1 MCATNNSTS
10 HIKTVK
16 NDYSC
21 MLALL
26 SCVLLTPA
34 ALAQNSDD
42 VLISAEAAKKTL
54 NQNIIS
60 VAAAEKVAKAC
71 VGYAEGLGKLIG
83 IYILSPSGS
92 VVYAYRM
99 DGQTKVAA
107 ESAFRKA
114 KSALDMRMATHR
126 LEGFPPQMQT
136 GLYELDQFP
145 FRGGLPIMLGDQI
158 IGAVGVGGMTGDED
172 EECAHKAISDV
183 VGPQP
188 PLIVD

>member
-1 MCATNNSTS
+1 MCATDNSTS
-10 HIKTVK
+10 LIKTVK

-21 MLALL
+21 LLTLLICMLL
-26 SCVLLTPA
+26 SSA
-34 ALAQNSDD
+34 ALAQNSND

-71 VGYAEGLGKLIG
+71 VGYAEGLGKLLG
-83 IYILSPSGS
+83 IYILSPSGD

-99 DGQTKVAA
+99 DGQTKVAT

-126 LEGFPPQMQT
+126 LEGFPPQMHA

-145 FRGGLPIMLGDQI
+145 FRGGVTYHAGRSNHRSRWCRRHDWR
-158 IGAVGVGGMTGDED
+158 
-172 EECAHKAISDV
+172 
-183 VGPQP
+183 
-188 PLIVD
+188 